1 MDKNRILELAVE
13 SLERQKAEL
22 DEEIENIKAQIKGL
36 AAGSTVKRKSAA
48 KSKKK
53 QSMTPAQR
61 KVRSERMKKYWAE
74 KKRKAGA
81 AKS

>member
-1 MDKNRILELAVE
+1 MDKNRILELAIE

-22 DEEIENIKAQIKGL
+22 DEEIQNIKAQMKGQ
-36 AAGSTVKRKSAA
+36 AAGSVKRKKAPA
-48 KSKKK
+48 KPKKK

-74 KKRKAGA
+74 KKA
-81 AKS
+81 AASKK